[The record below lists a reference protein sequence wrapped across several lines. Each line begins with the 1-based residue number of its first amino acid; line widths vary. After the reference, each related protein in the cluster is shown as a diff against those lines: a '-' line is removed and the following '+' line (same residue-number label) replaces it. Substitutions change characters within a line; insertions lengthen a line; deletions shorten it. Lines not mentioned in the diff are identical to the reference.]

1 MAELRQLEGKRVVL
15 TGGAANIGRA
25 CALLMARHGAQVVIG
40 DIDVD
45 GAQET
50 VGLIE
55 SEGGTASVV
64 PTDVTSEAAMKNL
77 VDTAADRLGGL
88 DVGFFNAGL
97 QRSGAV
103 TEFPVEQWDAL
114 FAVNPRHCFLGAK
127 HLTPHLRDAGGSIV
141 LTASLAAIKGGPGM
155 TAYSASKGAIVGFGK
170 ALAAELAPHKIR
182 VNTVCPGW
190 IDTPFNQPAIDFM
203 GGRESQ
209 EEVVHH
215 VVPLG
220 RQGVPEEVAGGVLY
234 LASDASS
241 YMTGQTLVI
250 DGGVA

>member
-1 MAELRQLEGKRVVL
+1 MSPLE
-15 TGGAANIGRA
+15 
-25 CALLMARHGAQVVIG
+25 
-40 DIDVD
+40 
-45 GAQET
+45 
-50 VGLIE
+50 
-55 SEGGTASVV
+55 
-64 PTDVTSEAAMKNL
+64 EAIKNL
-77 VDTAADRLGGL
+77 VDTAAERLRGL

-103 TEFPVEQWDAL
+103 TDFPVEQWDAL
-114 FAVNPRHCFLGAK
+114 FSRQPSALLPRRQALDAPPARRGRLDRADRLARRHQGR
-127 HLTPHLRDAGGSIV
+127 PGPDGVLRIQGRDRR
-141 LTASLAAIKGGPGM
+141 L
-155 TAYSASKGAIVGFGK
+155 GK

-220 RQGVPEEVAGGVLY
+220 RQGVPEEVAGGVLF

-241 YMTGQTLVI
+241 YMTGQILVI